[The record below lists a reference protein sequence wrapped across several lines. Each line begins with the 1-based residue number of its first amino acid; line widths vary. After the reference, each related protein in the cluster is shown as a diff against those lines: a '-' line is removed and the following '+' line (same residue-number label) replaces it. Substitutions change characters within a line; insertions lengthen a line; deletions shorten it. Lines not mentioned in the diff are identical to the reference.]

1 MKVVSGW
8 KPATAACRESWESWE
23 SWNRTVPLHHAM
35 IHSHTFPWSMIGRL
49 WTTGVPKGI
58 MFSIVFKPSN
68 HPCGQYRC
76 AIPLDGKSLFR
87 KSSAAAS
94 EIPLRMAGSLPVFE
108 AAGIVASWPGET
120 ALLRQ
125 VHRKLFGQGA
135 NCNPLFL
142 RARCVTHACPFQYK
156 VDYFILFHPKIII
169 GINGKLVIRVQT
181 TVYQTMESITTT
193 LPLVNQL

>member
-23 SWNRTVPLHHAM
+23 SWNRAVPLHHAM

-58 MFSIVFKPSN
+58 IFSIVFKPSN

-156 VDYFILFHPKIII
+156 VDYFTP
-169 GINGKLVIRVQT
+169 R
-181 TVYQTMESITTT
+181 
-193 LPLVNQL
+193 

>member
-8 KPATAACRESWESWE
+8 KPATAACRESWESW
-23 SWNRTVPLHHAM
+23 NRAVPLHQAM
-35 IHSHTFPWSMIGRL
+35 IHSHTFPYIPIHSHTFPWSMIGRL
-49 WTTGVPKGI
+49 WTKGI
-58 MFSIVFKPSN
+58 IFSIVFKPSN

-156 VDYFILFHPKIII
+156 VDYFTP
-169 GINGKLVIRVQT
+169 R
-181 TVYQTMESITTT
+181 
-193 LPLVNQL
+193 